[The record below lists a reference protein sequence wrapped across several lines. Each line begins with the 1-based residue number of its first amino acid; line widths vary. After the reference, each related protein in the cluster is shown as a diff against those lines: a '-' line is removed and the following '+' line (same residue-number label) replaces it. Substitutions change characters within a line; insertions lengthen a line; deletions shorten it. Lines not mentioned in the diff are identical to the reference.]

1 MMTRRTQIVR
11 PRPHLKSGFGRDQNL
26 VAPPGDGL
34 AENRLREP
42 VGINVGRVK
51 KIHASV
57 EADVYKTCRFRDV
70 ARAPGFEEFVSPT
83 KCSRA
88 KTQHRYFQSRASQ
101 RSEFHASIDAGILRG
116 DSGMPA

>member
-11 PRPHLKSGFGRDQNL
+11 PRPRLKSGFGRDQNL

-42 VGINVGRVK
+42 VGINIRSVE
-51 KIHASV
+51 KIHARV
-57 EADVYKTCRFRDV
+57 QADVYKACRLRNI
-70 ARAPGFEEFVSPT
+70 ARAPRLEELGSTT
-83 KCSRA
+83 KRSRA
-88 KTQHRYFQSRASQ
+88 KAEHGNFQARVSQ

-116 DSGMPA
+116 DSG